1 MPKLLAYHP
10 AVGVRGEDGEVS
22 ILRCS
27 LPDYEPGDVVLR
39 ILGGSFGVATAGDLV
54 HAVKDFEYANHN
66 RTCTLERLNND
77 DDRVASQRLEAAG
90 CRDLRLETEVRKS
103 SAGSPRSDVPPGV
116 EVVDWDYRID

>member
-10 AVGVRGEDGEVS
+10 AVGVRGLDGEVS

-27 LPDYEPGDVVLR
+27 LPDFEPGDVVLR

-66 RTCTLERLNND
+66 RSCVSKLSSD
-77 DDRVASQRLEAAG
+77 DDRVASERLEAAG
-90 CRDLRLETEVRKS
+90 CRDLRLETGVRKS
-103 SAGSPRSDVPPGV
+103 SVGSPRSDVPFGV
-116 EVVDWDYRID
+116 EVVDWDYKID